1 VIEVAAA
8 IIHNVQGQVLIAR
21 RCPGKSQEGLWEFPG
36 GKIEPGESIRQ
47 CLQRELVEEMGITI
61 LPYEAFGTNEH
72 SYGSTHI
79 KLIAWKAE
87 YQGGEI
93 KLVDHDACQ
102 WVLPEELVNY
112 MFAPADIPFVERLLM
127 ESRKSAYHKLVRD
140 RIPEIIITQG
150 KTCRTRILDSGEYV
164 TELRT
169 KLYEETAEYLK
180 ADSDGQALEELADM
194 LEVIFALAE
203 IHGSDAG
210 ALEKIRAA
218 KADQRGGFK
227 DRVFLLDVEN

>member
-8 IIHNVQGQVLIAR
+8 IIQNAQGEVLIAR
-21 RCPGKSQEGLWEFPG
+21 RRPGKSQEGLWEFPG

-72 SYGSTHI
+72 SYSSTHI

-93 KLVDHDACQ
+93 RLVDHDAYR
-102 WVLPEELVNY
+102 WVLPEELGNY
-112 MFAPADIPFVERLLM
+112 VFAPADIPFVERLLL
-127 ESRKSAYHKLVRD
+127 ESRKSTYHKLVRD
-140 RIPEIIITQG
+140 RIPEIIISQG
-150 KTCRTRILDSGEYV
+150 KTCRTRILDYGEYAA
-164 TELRT
+164 ELRT
-169 KLYEETAEYLK
+169 KLNEETEEYLN

-203 IHGSDAG
+203 IHGSDAA
-210 ALEKIRAA
+210 ALEKIRAS
-218 KADQRGGFK
+218 KANQRGGFK
-227 DRVFLLDVEN
+227 DRVFLLSVES